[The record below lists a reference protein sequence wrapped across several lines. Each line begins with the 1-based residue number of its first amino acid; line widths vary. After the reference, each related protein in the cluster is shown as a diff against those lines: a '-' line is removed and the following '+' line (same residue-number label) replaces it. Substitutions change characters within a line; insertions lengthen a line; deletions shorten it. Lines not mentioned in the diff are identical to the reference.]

1 MYKVLPP
8 IGDSSV
14 NSIPPT
20 MNDMFNIGGQDDF
33 LIGKNKILHGGVHLK
48 STNSNHHV
56 QAIADGKI
64 IAYRLDKTYKK
75 YTPDYKNPSLQL
87 EFSSSFILIEHDFE
101 YVTDL
106 EPNKNLFPKY
116 KFYSLYMHLAPLN
129 DFFENNSVKPNK
141 NIPYPFCM
149 KKNKTILSGIQD
161 KIKIGDKVGVNG
173 SLTFKNGFVDCS
185 LKNGTFDVWLDK
197 NKLRKLKGQNP
208 VSLEIGEIFDFL
220 YMKNEC
226 HPENFLSSIVYDD
239 VVDLS
244 SNPIEVK
251 AGEFIGYLGKNIGE
265 NTQSVENSIHF
276 EIFTD
281 ITNEIFLNNCIA
293 MPHFT
298 NEELTNLDNIKS
310 FMAGKVYKHK
320 TTQNRLHIF
329 DEFMAI
335 YPNVDANTG
344 VVIDYGEVD
353 LNPTY
358 NSIDDEVVSNSVPPT
373 GYPIVT
379 TDMNWLSGNNSWV
392 KLEYLD
398 ICDIDY
404 TMDVRKISSLGPDK
418 NKKTVY
424 IKTHSEWSKQN
435 IENRY
440 RALKKGKKINNGVV
454 IPKLKSTNW
463 NNFIKYAEEFCFW
476 EKIVSLPKYNEIICF
491 NPIYFLERLE
501 RCVSSFALLDSNS
514 IHKILLFG
522 INNAEF
528 YLLKRKKSLEKWK
541 LAGFPNRT
549 SDGIHSEFKT
559 WFGYYRGIRTQLNS
573 NYTITEGFGNT
584 PATVPLVVTVNVAVD
599 HVLSLIEKQLKF
611 LQEELKLLNFMSG
624 LSITGYQNTFAYVYR
639 SGILSKHIFLCYR
652 IFMPDIIF
660 SGNTYRLN
668 NINALDFSRE
678 VVNTLC
684 HELSHFDDLGG
695 LRDLKIENNSTR
707 NITGPYGDVPC
718 KLLAQRYPS
727 VALRNSDNFSFF
739 IQGAS
744 FENKF
749 DFYF

>member
-20 MNDMFNIGGQDDF
+20 MNDMLNMGGQDDF

-106 EPNKNLFPKY
+106 EPNKKLFPKY

-129 DFFENNSVKPNK
+129 DFFENNSIKPNK

-185 LKNGTFDVWLDK
+185 LKNGTLDVWLDK
-197 NKLRKLKGQNP
+197 KNLRKLKGQNP
-208 VSLEIGEIFDFL
+208 VSLEIGEILDFL

-226 HPENFLSSIVYDD
+226 HPEKPLPSIIYDD
-239 VVDLS
+239 VVDVS
-244 SNPIEVK
+244 SNPIDVK

-281 ITNEIFLNNCIA
+281 ITNETFLNNSIA

-298 NEELTNLDNIKS
+298 NEELTNLDNTKS
-310 FMAGKVYKHK
+310 FMAGKMYKHK
-320 TTQNRLHIF
+320 ATQNRLHIF

-335 YPNVDANTG
+335 YPSVDVNTG
-344 VVIDYGEVD
+344 TMLGFNEVS
-353 LNPTY
+353 LNPSINVTTGQY
-358 NSIDDEVVSNSVPPT
+358 NSSQISPT

-392 KLEYLD
+392 KLNYLD
-398 ICDIDY
+398 ICDVDY
-404 TMDVRKISSLGPDK
+404 TVDVKKISLLGPDK

-424 IKTHSEWSKQN
+424 IKTHSEWAKQN

-440 RALKKGKKINNGVV
+440 RVLKKGKKIARGVI

-463 NNFIKYAEEFCFW
+463 ENFIKYAQEFCFW
-476 EKIVSLPKYNEIICF
+476 EKVGGLPKYDEIICF
-491 NPIYFLERLE
+491 SPIYFLERLE
-501 RCVSSFALLDSNS
+501 RCFVPLASLNSNDT
-514 IHKILLFG
+514 HKILIHG
-522 INNAEF
+522 INNAER
-528 YLLKRKKSLEKWK
+528 LLSKKLYSLEKWRRG
-541 LAGFPNRT
+541 GFTPLP
-549 SDGIHSEFKT
+549 SDSIHTDFLN
-559 WFGYYRGIRTQLNS
+559 WFGYRKGSTYRNNQRYQVEANG
-573 NYTITEGFGNT
+573 
-584 PATVPLVVTVNVAVD
+584 AVVAVQNIP
-599 HVLSLIEKQLKF
+599 SLRSAVDYVVNLINLQLKF
-611 LQEELKLLNFMSG
+611 IREELTLLNFMSG
-624 LSITGYQNTFAYVYR
+624 LSISNFENTFAFVYKD
-639 SGILSKHIFLCYR
+639 GVVKKHIFLCFR
-652 IFMPDIIF
+652 IFSPDIIYNSNKF
-660 SGNTYRLN
+660 NIN
-668 NINALDFSRE
+668 NIGSRDFSLE
-678 VVNTLC
+678 AVNTLC
-684 HELSHFDDLGG
+684 HELTHFRDLGG
-695 LRDLKIENNSTR
+695 LSDMKIIHNQSHTE
-707 NITGPYGDVPC
+707 IGPYGETDC
-718 KLLAQRYPS
+718 RDLALQYPS

-739 IQGAS
+739 IQGAT
-744 FENKF
+744 FENKYE
-749 DFYF
+749 FYL